1 MKVALQLRQTPDL
14 GAVDPQIGLDMGRR
28 RRHGGKLNSQ
38 ELGAPL
44 QWGATGQVRVWS
56 LVSQACML
64 GSVDERLFE

>member
-14 GAVDPQIGLDMGRR
+14 GAVYPQIGLDMGRR

-44 QWGATGQVRVWS
+44 QWGRNRPGEDLILGLPCLHRV
-56 LVSQACML
+56 A
-64 GSVDERLFE
+64 